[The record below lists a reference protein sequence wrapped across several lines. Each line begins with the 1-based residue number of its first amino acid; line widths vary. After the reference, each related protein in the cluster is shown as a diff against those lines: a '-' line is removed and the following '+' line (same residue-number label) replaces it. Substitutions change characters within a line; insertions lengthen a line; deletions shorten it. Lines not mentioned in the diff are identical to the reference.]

1 MTIVSSNGTNV
12 PNNPL
17 SAAIPPTVALGV
29 VQHALI
35 TATLQARIL
44 EIVDETMGAPLGDI
58 MAALGDHP
66 NAAGAVTVLVNAG
79 ILVFD
84 LVGALDVNT
93 VVRRAEGD
101 PDPSAPGG
109 LAPASGGPRP
119 MDGIHCTTSTGISEP
134 RSNSPIPDGLISIE
148 INPLVPTVVCGEDRR
163 LFAQMSELRRPGVYI
178 LASDTQVYV
187 GTGRDVAARVAS
199 GQQRIADVETI
210 AVITDASGALTEDDA
225 RAAERILWSRLA
237 AGDHRKLV
245 TEVPD
250 GADIDPLRYTQLD
263 TFLAQ
268 ACLALRHEG
277 SLFLKGSARTILS
290 GPRSEPTRVA
300 PVRPLNEI
308 PRGDIFELNFNG
320 GLVAL
325 AARQSDDLWILLRG
339 SDVRLGTAGSANCTT
354 RFLRS
359 AWAHG
364 GLLDVSPDGRSFVAT
379 RDLVFSS
386 CTGLSQF
393 VTGAKGYTRAC
404 WSRIDSD
411 GGYDPDIDALIAG

>member
-1 MTIVSSNGTNV
+1 
-12 PNNPL
+12 
-17 SAAIPPTVALGV
+17 
-29 VQHALI
+29 
-35 TATLQARIL
+35 
-44 EIVDETMGAPLGDI
+44 
-58 MAALGDHP
+58 MAALGNHP
-66 NAAGAVTVLVNAG
+66 DPAGAVAVLVNAG

-84 LVGALDVNT
+84 LVGALDGNT
-93 VVRRAEGD
+93 TVRRADGD

-109 LAPASGGPRP
+109 LVPASGGPRP
-119 MDGIHCTTSTGISEP
+119 LDGVHCTTSSGPSLL
-134 RSNSPIPDGLISIE
+134 RSNTPIPGGLTSIE
-148 INPLVPTVVCGEDRR
+148 INPLVPKVVCGGDRR

-210 AVITDASGALTEDDA
+210 AVITDANGALTEDDA

-237 AGDHRKLV
+237 ACDYRKLV
-245 TEVPD
+245 TDVPD
-250 GADIDPLRYTQLD
+250 GADIDPLRYTHLD

-268 ACLALRHEG
+268 ACLALRQEG

-290 GPRSEPTRVA
+290 GPRSEPTRIA
-300 PVRPLNEI
+300 PVRPLNAI
-308 PRGDIFELNFNG
+308 PRGDIFELNFAG

-325 AARQSDDLWILLRG
+325 AARQGDDRWVLLRG
-339 SDVRLGTAGSANCTT
+339 SDVRVGTAGSANCTT

-393 VTGAKGYTRAC
+393 VTGAKGYTFEF
-404 WSRIDSD
+404 WSPIDPD
-411 GGYDPDIDALIAG
+411 GGWDPDIGALVAG